1 MCKCEKSSSVEAVC
15 ELAVVTVRLHGAE
28 VVKVDEDVTHVHH
41 NMVQKTKKK
50 DCTITKLH
58 KQVLHSKQSERFPL

>member
-1 MCKCEKSSSVEAVC
+1 M
-15 ELAVVTVRLHGAE
+15 RLHGAE
-28 VVKVDEDVTHVHH
+28 VVKVDEDVPHVHH

-58 KQVLHSKQSERFPL
+58 KQVLRSKQSENFHCNLYLCDNSLKCSVKNGLSG